1 MAGETSAEL
10 TIVVRAQDAA
20 TRVITGIGKSVGR
33 ILTAPLRGVVKAVGD
48 ITKQFFGLKGV
59 LVGGGIIAAVRG
71 LTDGL
76 STSERKFK
84 AVFSADMQARI
95 NAVDDAFG
103 RLGASIKSVFG
114 YAVAKLDIDKMLNG
128 MSDWIRDNKDL
139 IVSTIRSIIA
149 GIRDLA
155 AAIKQFASGNLGLG
169 DLFGT
174 NAFGIPMI
182 NPNASQNL
190 QKAIFNAEYARL
202 NREAQLPPI
211 TQDVAS
217 RNYEAFQ
224 KQFIAASSSLNGG
237 EGSDAWAS
245 IVGSGPIQLQAVAD
259 TMAKITQNWTQNMDA
274 VGRVAT
280 DAALALSEGRNSLTA
295 AMRSAADEVEA
306 FKASESGATPI
317 VEEVTAAVKEQS
329 VAAQAVA
336 VEVEKVAEV
345 IKGYLTVAEAADL
358 FASNM
363 TDAFYDMVTGA
374 ESVGRAFG
382 RMVQTIIGELGKL
395 LLYRSLLNLLTSLG
409 TSLFGGASASG
420 GGGGAFTSESGFGGL
435 TSTAFAAGGKV
446 RRHTFARVGENGP
459 ENVLLPAGSSVEPAH
474 RSRGGDGGGS
484 VVNVYGAR
492 DPKATALEVMAQMR
506 LRPALRAALR

>member
-1 MAGETSAEL
+1 MAGETSADL

-20 TRVITGIGKSVGR
+20 TRVITGIGKTVGR

-76 STSERKFK
+76 STSEKSFK
-84 AVFSADMQARI
+84 AVFSPEVQSRI
-95 NAVDDAFG
+95 NAIDDAFG
-103 RLGASIKSVFG
+103 RLGASLKATFGNIVAEFALDEKLNSVSDWLRDNQATIIQGFRDVGSAIATTATTIVDLIKSVEKFFSTAD
-114 YAVAKLDIDKMLNG
+114 AVTHTQKF
-128 MSDWIRDNKDL
+128 SD
-139 IVSTIRSIIA
+139 
-149 GIRDLA
+149 RDLE
-155 AAIKQFASGNLGLG
+155 IINRSRRASGDPLLSPEFRTTE
-169 DLFGT
+169 LFGPP
-174 NAFGIPMI
+174 IP
-182 NPNASQNL
+182 PEAEADWSGFADKFWEAKAGASAATSAVQDAA
-190 QKAIFNAEYARL
+190 KATATL
-202 NREAQLPPI
+202 TEAQS
-211 TQDVAS
+211 Q
-217 RNYEAFQ
+217 
-224 KQFIAASSSLNGG
+224 AA
-237 EGSDAWAS
+237 
-245 IVGSGPIQLQAVAD
+245 
-259 TMAKITQNWTQNMDA
+259 
-274 VGRVAT
+274 
-280 DAALALSEGRNSLTA
+280 
-295 AMRSAADEVEA
+295 
-306 FKASESGATPI
+306 PI
-317 VEEVTAAVKEQS
+317 VEEVTAAVKDRA

-336 VEVEKVAEV
+336 AEDEKVAEV

-358 FASNM
+358 VASNM

-395 LLYRSLLNLLTSLG
+395 LLYRSLINLLTSLG
-409 TSLFGGASASG
+409 TSLFTAKAPT
-420 GGGGAFTSESGFGGL
+420 GGGAFTSESGFGGL

-474 RSRGGDGGGS
+474 RSRGGDGGS